1 MRLFVAL
8 ELTPAVRDA
17 LLALVEKLERTGA
30 DIRWVRPGGMH
41 LTLKFIGEV
50 ASEKLAPIK
59 AALAA
64 VSSPAAVELSFR
76 SLGYFPN
83 ERRPRVF
90 WVGIE
95 ASANL
100 APLAAEIEN
109 ALAPL
114 GIPAE
119 KRAYVPHLTLGR
131 FKSAAR
137 LRELQEEI
145 TALSSTDFW
154 RFQARSFALFQ
165 SRLSPKGAEYTRLE
179 EFPFARS

>member
-8 ELTPAVRDA
+8 ELTPAIHEA
-17 LLALVEKLERTGA
+17 LRALVGKLERTGA
-30 DIRWVRPGGMH
+30 DLRWVRPEGMH

-59 AALAA
+59 AALARA
-64 VSSPAAVELSFR
+64 SSPAAVQLSFR
-76 SLGYFPN
+76 GLGYFPN

-95 ASANL
+95 ASENL
-100 APLAAEIEN
+100 APLAAEMEK

-131 FKSAAR
+131 FKSDAR
-137 LRELQEEI
+137 LAELQKEI
-145 TALSSTDFW
+145 AGLSSTDFGC
-154 RFQARSFALFQ
+154 FGARSFALFQ

-179 EFPFARS
+179 EFHFVRS